1 MAQVSQFWGGA
12 TIGDSGPY
20 SFDQYNRPFRVLVSN
35 GSADAGIAVRYLN
48 QLAGTTTG
56 LRANGVDILSGAA
69 LVRGI
74 WYTSTATIN
83 HALPAVGAG
92 MERTDLIVLRA
103 SWSDQT
109 VRQVRLVGTE
119 YILGSPNVPPAL
131 TQTDYVT
138 WEIPLFEVNVTT
150 GNDVSLGDRRR
161 FSIMQHFGKALVGK
175 MLFGR
180 SG

>member
-1 MAQVSQFWGGA
+1 MAQVSQFWGGT
-12 TIGDSGPY
+12 TIGDTGPY
-20 SFDQYNRPFRVLVSN
+20 SIDQYNHPFHTLVSN

-48 QLAGTTTG
+48 QLTGTTTG

-74 WYTSTATIN
+74 WYTNTATIN

-103 SWSDQT
+103 SWSAQT

-150 GNDVSLGDRRR
+150 GNDVSLADRRR
-161 FSIMQHFGKALVGK
+161 FSIMQHFGKAIAAA
-175 MLFGR
+175 MIIGR
-180 SG
+180 S

>member
-1 MAQVSQFWGGA
+1 MAQVSQFWGGT
-12 TIGDSGPY
+12 TIGDTGPY
-20 SFDQYNRPFRVLVSN
+20 SIDQYNHPFHTLVSN

-103 SWSDQT
+103 SWSAQT
-109 VRQVRLVGTE
+109 VRQVRLVGDE

-161 FSIMQHFGKALVGK
+161 FSIMQHFGKAIAAA
-175 MLFGR
+175 MIIGR
-180 SG
+180 D

>member
-1 MAQVSQFWGGA
+1 MAQVSQFWGGQ
-12 TIGDSGPY
+12 TIGDCGPY
-20 SFDQYNRPFRVLVSN
+20 SIDQYNHPFHTLVSN
-35 GSADAGIAVRYLN
+35 GSADAGIAVKYLN

-161 FSIMQHFGKALVGK
+161 FSIMQHFGKAIAAS
-175 MLFGR
+175 MIIGR
-180 SG
+180 D

>member
-1 MAQVSQFWGGA
+1 MAQVSQFWGGT
-12 TIGDSGPY
+12 TIGDTGPY
-20 SFDQYNRPFRVLVSN
+20 SIDQYNHPFHTLVSN

-56 LRANGVDILSGAA
+56 LRANGVNILSGAA

-83 HALPAVGAG
+83 HALPAVGSG

-161 FSIMQHFGKALVGK
+161 FSIMQHFGKAIAAA
-175 MLFGR
+175 MIIGR
-180 SG
+180 D

>member
-83 HALPAVGAG
+83 HALPAVGSG
-92 MERTDLIVLRA
+92 
-103 SWSDQT
+103 
-109 VRQVRLVGTE
+109 G
-119 YILGSPNVPPAL
+119 
-131 TQTDYVT
+131 
-138 WEIPLFEVNVTT
+138 
-150 GNDVSLGDRRR
+150 
-161 FSIMQHFGKALVGK
+161 
-175 MLFGR
+175 GR
-180 SG
+180 SRKARGRGGRRIFAPLEWGGEWLTEGPCASMTRLPRRALWPRRTPHRTPR

>member
-1 MAQVSQFWGGA
+1 MAQVSQFWGGQ
-12 TIGDSGPY
+12 TIGDCGPY
-20 SFDQYNRPFRVLVSN
+20 SIDQYNHPFHTLVSN

-56 LRANGVDILSGAA
+56 LRANGVNILSGAA

-83 HALPAVGAG
+83 HALPAVGSG

-103 SWSDQT
+103 SWSSQT
-109 VRQVRLVGTE
+109 VRQVRLVGVE
-119 YILGSPNVPPAL
+119 YPLGSDNVPPAL

-150 GNDVSLGDRRR
+150 GNDVTLADRRR
-161 FSIMQHFGKALVGK
+161 FSIMQHFGKAIVGQ

>member
-1 MAQVSQFWGGA
+1 MAQVSQFWGGS
-12 TIGDSGPY
+12 TIGDSGPF

-56 LRANGVDILSGAA
+56 LRANGANILSGAA

-83 HALPAVGAG
+83 HALPAVGSG

-103 SWSDQT
+103 SWSTQT
-109 VRQVRLVGTE
+109 VRQVRLVGDE
-119 YILGSPNVPPAL
+119 YPLGSGNVPPAL

-150 GNDVSLGDRRR
+150 GNDVTLTDRRR
-161 FSIMQHFGKALVGK
+161 FSIMQHFGKALVAE
-175 MLFGR
+175 MLFG
-180 SG
+180 SSN

>member
-20 SFDQYNRPFRVLVSN
+20 SFDQYNHPFHTLVSN
-35 GSADAGIAVRYLN
+35 GSADAGVAVRYLN

-74 WYTSTATIN
+74 WYTNTATIN

-103 SWSDQT
+103 SWSAQT

-161 FSIMQHFGKALVGK
+161 FSIMQHFGKAISAA
-175 MLFGR
+175 MIIGR
-180 SG
+180 D

>member
-12 TIGDSGPY
+12 TIGDAGPY
-20 SFDQYNRPFRVLVSN
+20 SFDQYNHPFHTLVSN

-83 HALPAVGAG
+83 HALPAVGSG

-103 SWSDQT
+103 SWSAQT

-138 WEIPLFEVNVTT
+138 WEIPWFEVNVTT
-150 GNDVSLGDRRR
+150 GHDVTLADRRR
-161 FSIMQHFGKALVGK
+161 FNIMQHFGKGYVGMLV
-175 MLFGR
+175 FGV
-180 SG
+180 